1 MSDTAAGTDLVSD
14 DELLGLS
21 DENADENPNENR
33 GEPQLV
39 TVPSTTKA
47 DRLDKVLAGLLPDH
61 SRSRLQG
68 WIEAGN
74 VHVNGAPGKVR
85 QTVGPGDELQVPL
98 NSSWWTKAP
107 SGSW

>member
-21 DENADENPNENR
+21 DETPSGNR

-39 TVPSTTKA
+39 TVPSTVKA

-74 VHVNGAPGKVR
+74 VHVNGAPGKIR
-85 QTVGPGDELQVPL
+85 QTVGPGDELQVWAQP
-98 NSSWWTKAP
+98 AP
-107 SGSW
+107 DARLHP